1 MLVVPDISRRRA
13 SDSRRKTN
21 REVHPS
27 FLTLRH
33 DRCFLPTARSPDAAV
48 HRIADFARV
57 RKVAERQPV
66 PKGMRAQDQAR
77 RRG

>member
-1 MLVVPDISRRRA
+1 MLVVPDISRRKA
-13 SDSRRKTN
+13 N

-33 DRCFLPTARSPDAAV
+33 DCSFPATARSPDAAV

-57 RKVAERQPV
+57 RKVAERRPV
-66 PKGMRAQDQAR
+66 PKGMRAQDQAPR
-77 RRG
+77 CGWR